1 MKKIFKY
8 IASAAAVV
16 SVLASCNLDLVPIS
30 SIAYE
35 EGGQLIQ
42 TQANLTALE
51 NGLLQSYRTLHMG
64 EFEIASE
71 VMMDGFNAT
80 LDYGNNYGGIHKTDY
95 NFTSSD
101 YYVEDYWS
109 YNYSAIKNYNIFI
122 AAADN
127 VDDEIRAKAR
137 VAKGEA
143 FFLRAA
149 SYLNLARHFGKAYKA
164 ASAGTDLCVP
174 LVVVYDQQE
183 KPARATVAEVYG
195 QIKADLDSA
204 ALCLAGVKGKV
215 RADRPTIDAVNALYA
230 RYYLDVADYAK
241 AAEYAHKLI
250 DSETYKLSST
260 AEEMEAE
267 FVNDAGTEPIYQ
279 VFASLSEGTNAS
291 AVWTYWTSD
300 NNHGEVF
307 KPYYIPTKDVIDMY
321 STGDLRFAAWFDNT
335 QWVQLNGKY
344 YQGEFYI
351 FTKYWGNPA
360 LTSSIRN
367 GRQAPKPFTIAEQY
381 LIAAEAELAG
391 GNAPAA
397 RADLNALQ
405 SARGADQTEATEA
418 NIRKEWFKETIGSG
432 LRMSC
437 MKRWGIGYNGRPM
450 QAGAVNVLN
459 GGDVYEGKVF
469 KADDYHFQWPIP
481 SHEMKI
487 NKNLKQNDGYTGE

>member
-51 NGLLQSYRTLHMG
+51 NGLLQSYRTLQMG
-64 EFEIASE
+64 EFDIASE

-127 VDDEIRAKAR
+127 VSDDLKANAR

-143 FFLRAA
+143 FFLRAS
-149 SYLNLARHFGKAYKA
+149 SYLNLARHFGKAYN
-164 ASAGTDLCVP
+164 ASTADSDLCVP
-174 LVVVYDQQE
+174 LVTVYDQQE
-183 KPARATVAEVYG
+183 KPARATVKEVYT

-204 ALCLAGVKGKV
+204 ALCLAGVKGAV
-215 RADRPTIDAVNALYA
+215 RSNRPTIDAVNALYA
-230 RYYLDVADYAK
+230 RYFLDVADYAS

-250 DSETYKLSST
+250 DAGTYKLAST
-260 AEEMEAE
+260 AEEMAAE

-279 VFASLSEGTNAS
+279 VHASLAEGTNAS

-300 NNHGEVF
+300 SNHGEVF
-307 KPYYIPTKDVIDMY
+307 RPYFLPTQSVIDMY

-335 QWVQLNGKY
+335 EWVLLNGKY
-344 YQGEFYI
+344 YQGDFYI
-351 FTKYWGNPA
+351 FKKFWGNPA
-360 LTSSIRN
+360 LTSAIRN
-367 GRQAPKPFTIAEQY
+367 GRQAPKPLTIAEQY
-381 LIAAEAELAG
+381 LIAAEAEEAA
-391 GNAPAA
+391 GNASAA
-397 RADLNALQ
+397 KADLNALQ
-405 SARGADQTEATEA
+405 VARNADITDATKD
-418 NIRKEWFKETIGSG
+418 NIRKEWFKETIGCG

-437 MKRWGIGYNGRPM
+437 MKRWGLGYNGRPA
-450 QAGAVNVLN
+450 QAGAAVILN
-459 GGDVYEGKVF
+459 SGDIYDGKVF
-469 KADDYHFQWPIP
+469 AADDYHYQWPIP

-487 NKNLKQNDGYTGE
+487 NKNLKQNGGYGE